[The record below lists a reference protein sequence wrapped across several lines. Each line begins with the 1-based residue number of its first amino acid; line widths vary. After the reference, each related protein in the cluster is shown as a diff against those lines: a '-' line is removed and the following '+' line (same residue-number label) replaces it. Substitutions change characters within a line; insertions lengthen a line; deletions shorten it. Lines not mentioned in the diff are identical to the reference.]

1 MSSNDERVASLLE
14 ELVAWTKFATRPAI
28 LTAWE
33 TILGDDRHLLAYEL
47 SDGSRTQ
54 LQVAEAAKLSQP
66 TVSGLWA
73 RWRRLGIARAQG
85 KTVVHLARPSDLGM
99 ERAIRLAASTSRGSG
114 VVPQGG
120 SSLPS
125 SEQELTGG

>member
-1 MSSNDERVASLLE
+1 MTPAEERVASLLE
-14 ELVAWTKFATRPAI
+14 ELVAWTKFAARPAM
-28 LTAWE
+28 LAAWE
-33 TILGDDRHLLAYEL
+33 SILGDDRHLLAYEL

-54 LQVAEAAKLSQP
+54 SQVAEAAKLSQP

-99 ERAIRLAASTSRGSG
+99 ERAIRLAASISRGAAA
-114 VVPQGG
+114 
-120 SSLPS
+120 
-125 SEQELTGG
+125 

>member
-1 MSSNDERVASLLE
+1 MISADERVALLLE
-14 ELVAWTKFATRPAI
+14 ELVAWTKFAARPAI

-47 SDGSRTQ
+47 SDGSRNQ
-54 LQVAEAAKLSQP
+54 SQVAEASKLSQP

-99 ERAIRLAASTSRGSG
+99 ERAIRLAVSTPKGSG
-114 VVPQGG
+114 GPALGG
-120 SSLPS
+120 SSPPS
-125 SEQELTGG
+125 VGEELLGG